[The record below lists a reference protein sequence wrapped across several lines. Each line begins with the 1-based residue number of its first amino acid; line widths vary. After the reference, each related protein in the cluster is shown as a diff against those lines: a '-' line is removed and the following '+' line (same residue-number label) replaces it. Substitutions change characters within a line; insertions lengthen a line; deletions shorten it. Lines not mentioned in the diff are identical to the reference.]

1 MHNTRNGP
9 RGNRGNRAAAYLS
22 LAMAVGLALA
32 PAAAEDVR
40 PQEARITTEAKCW
53 TDWAEAAVIVRRE
66 TLIPVER
73 VNKLAREKHPGAEII
88 KVTLCEEVGK
98 FVYRVV
104 LKQRQGQ
111 LQSVLL
117 DARPPEG

>member
-1 MHNTRNGP
+1 MTNKPTGIT
-9 RGNRGNRAAAYLS
+9 GGAS
-22 LAMAVGLALA
+22 AVISVVMMLGLVTA
-32 PAAAEDVR
+32 PAIAQDAR
-40 PQEARITTEAKCW
+40 PQEARSVTEPKCW

-66 TLIPVER
+66 TLLPVER
-73 VNKLAREKHPGAEII
+73 VNRLAREKHPGAEII

-104 LKQRQGQ
+104 LRERQGQ

-117 DARPPEG
+117 DARQPEG